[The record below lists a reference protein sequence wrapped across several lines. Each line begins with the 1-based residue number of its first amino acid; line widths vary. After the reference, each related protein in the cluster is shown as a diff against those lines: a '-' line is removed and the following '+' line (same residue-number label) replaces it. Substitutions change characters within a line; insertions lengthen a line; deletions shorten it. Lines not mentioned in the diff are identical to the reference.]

1 MAALA
6 APRAEGYTLSPHR
19 LSAADVR
26 AAIEH
31 MATEGWCLLKGLIP
45 KHIAAE
51 LAEEMLRQ
59 HEAEGSAEGFALIFG
74 CMSRD
79 DRSWQYLT
87 CHPDPVAVCQHFL
100 GPDIVA
106 GEAVCSRMQPG
117 APLGGLHRDCAQDFF
132 VVPEPHC
139 LWGVN
144 GIWMLTDFTEEN
156 ARAPSPTPPLHR
168 TADAAPVSAGSDP
181 RCPSQPRH
189 GRRAGCGRVG
199 LTPRRRGQGARAL
212 RPRRGRGR
220 RHVPL
225 VRALPRPPHSR
236 SCVWRRKRSV

>member
-156 ARAPSPTPPLHR
+156 VRAHPPAHPRLLVPRGAARARAPVLVPHSLSSVTPRP
-168 TADAAPVSAGSDP
+168 ASAGSDA
-181 RCPSQPRH
+181 RCPPQPRH

-199 LTPRRRGQGARAL
+199 LAARRRGQGAGAL
-212 RPRRGRGR
+212 HPRRG
-220 RHVPL
+220 
-225 VRALPRPPHSR
+225 
-236 SCVWRRKRSV
+236 

>member
-156 ARAPSPTPPLHR
+156 VRAHPTTPPLHR
-168 TADAAPVSAGSDP
+168 TADAVP
-181 RCPSQPRH
+181 RL
-189 GRRAGCGRVG
+189 RRERPALSLAATAWTASRV
-199 LTPRRRGQGARAL
+199 RASGARCSAT
-212 RPRRGRGR
+212 RPRRTSS
-220 RHVPL
+220 PSPSW
-225 VRALPRPPHSR
+225 ARPATCSSGTWGHSTAPAPT
-236 SCVWRRKRSV
+236 

>member
-144 GIWMLTDFTEEN
+144 GIWMLTDFTEVRTRGV
-156 ARAPSPTPPLHR
+156 APPAPSSCRRPTPRPSLR
-168 TADAAPVSAGSDP
+168 ATAPPASSAAA
-181 RCPSQPRH
+181 
-189 GRRAGCGRVG
+189 
-199 LTPRRRGQGARAL
+199 TPTWH
-212 RPRRGRGR
+212 PTMT
-220 RHVPL
+220 
-225 VRALPRPPHSR
+225 
-236 SCVWRRKRSV
+236 

>member
-156 ARAPSPTPPLHR
+156 VRAPP
-168 TADAAPVSAGSDP
+168 
-181 RCPSQPRH
+181 
-189 GRRAGCGRVG
+189 
-199 LTPRRRGQGARAL
+199 
-212 RPRRGRGR
+212 
-220 RHVPL
+220 
-225 VRALPRPPHSR
+225 PPHQLTAR
-236 SCVWRRKRSV
+236 